1 MSKPIPDKA
10 EVALEYP
17 DKLYIG
23 TFERSARFDA
33 HLDQFGVSLTL
44 HRTGNAEERKSVRMH
59 FHYALFAEILA
70 DLAKT
75 VAAMPLAD
83 ADHRIA
89 LRDAAEALRRT
100 LDSDVGDKQARTDKP
115 GERAPKKADDIANLT
130 PEEEVLL
137 LHVLE

>member
-17 DKLYIG
+17 DKFYIG
-23 TFERSARFDA
+23 TFERSARFDV
-33 HLDQFGVSLTL
+33 HLDQLGISLTL
-44 HRTGNAEERKSVRMH
+44 YHTGNAEVRKSVH
-59 FHYALFAEILA
+59 IHLHYALFAEILA

-89 LRDAAEALRRT
+89 LRGAAEALRRA
-100 LDSDVGDKQARTDKP
+100 LDSAAGDRQAGITNLVS
-115 GERAPKKADDIANLT
+115 APLRNKMTLPI
-130 PEEEVLL
+130 
-137 LHVLE
+137 